1 VSVAAFGLTGNF
13 GFAVACIWVVGVL
26 REVREPVFDAWVNQ
40 GLESRSRAT
49 VNSMASQA
57 DALGE
62 IAAGPMVGLLGLL
75 RSVQS
80 ALIFAGLIRVPSLL
94 LYGRARR
101 STDEPISIETH
112 EERRKMDEV
121 AR

>member
-1 VSVAAFGLTGNF
+1 
-13 GFAVACIWVVGVL
+13 
-26 REVREPVFDAWVNQ
+26 
-40 GLESRSRAT
+40 
-49 VNSMASQA
+49 MASQA

-101 STDEPISIETH
+101 STDEPISMETH